1 MIKISPSL
9 LAADV
14 SCLGEEI
21 KTIENC
27 ADMLHVDVMD
37 GHFVPNIS
45 FGVPIVAG
53 IDKVSDI
60 IQDVHLMITN
70 PLKYIESFAR
80 AGADIITVHIEADD
94 DVSECIKLIK
104 SLGKKC
110 GIALNPNTDPKLVEP
125 YLKDVDMV
133 LQMTVYP
140 GFGGQSM
147 ERCALKNIEIIRQM
161 AGPTLDIEVDGG
173 IKAEN
178 CAELCELGANVIVSG
193 TGIFGL
199 SDREGAISAIR
210 KNCES
215 VRGK

>member
-14 SCLGEEI
+14 SCLGKEI
-21 KTIENC
+21 KTIDT

-45 FGVPIVAG
+45 FGVPVVAG

-60 IQDVHLMITN
+60 VQDVHLMITN
-70 PLKYIESFAR
+70 PLKYIEAFAK

-94 DVSECIKLIK
+94 DVAECIKLIK

-110 GIALNPNTDPKLVEP
+110 GIALNPNTDPNLVKP
-125 YLKDVDMV
+125 YIKDVDMV

-147 ERCALKNIEIIRQM
+147 ERCALKNIEEIRKM
-161 AGPTLDIEVDGG
+161 AGPDLDIEVDGG

-178 CAELCELGANVIVSG
+178 CAELAKLGANVIVSG
-193 TGIFGL
+193 TGIFGKQ
-199 SDREGAISAIR
+199 DRKGAIEAIR
-210 KNCES
+210 KNCEQA
-215 VRGK
+215 RGN